1 MRLAVSLEGVVQGV
15 GMRPFVHALAVR
27 LGLTGFVLNDGRGV
41 IIEVEGDADRLRRF
55 VADLEREAP
64 PLAVIERVRTVLVP
78 PRHDAAFTIADS
90 ELAVRRDALVP
101 PDAATCD
108 DCLREV
114 FDPRDRR
121 FRYPFTN
128 CTNCGPRFT
137 IVRDVPYDRARTT
150 MAPFSMCAACA
161 REYHDPGDRRFHAEP
176 VACPTCGPRLALV
189 DKDGVTIGG
198 DPIDACA
205 GLIAGGR
212 IAAIK
217 GLGGYHLAVDAAH
230 EEATASLRARKHRED
245 KPFAVMVRDLAEAQR
260 LARVDDH
267 EARLLTSPARPIVL
281 LRRRESGDVAPAVAP
296 GTAVLGIM
304 LPYTPVHHLLLAAL
318 SRPIVLTSGN
328 VSDEPIAYRDDDARH
343 QLRLIAD

>member
-27 LGLTGFVLNDGRGV
+27 LGLTGFVLNDGRSV
-41 IIEVEGDADRLRRF
+41 TIEVEGDADRLRRF

-64 PLAVIERVRTVLVP
+64 PLAVIER
-78 PRHDAAFTIADS
+78 
-90 ELAVRRDALVP
+90 AVRRDALVP

-108 DCLREV
+108 DCLREL

-128 CTNCGPRFT
+128 CTNCGPRFA

-281 LRRRESGDVAPAVAP
+281 LRRRESGDVALAVAP

-328 VSDEPIAYRDDDARH
+328 VSDE
-343 QLRLIAD
+343 